1 MAPLFFCFFIPPVC
15 FFLNFLFVCLSR
27 YCIVVFMLSLF
38 LGRLRCFFVFCPAS
52 FCCFVA
58 FIFYPVNFCYFID
71 ALPLFLSSSFP
82 LFRSFAFF
90 SFSSLCLVF
99 FLSVFLRDT
108 ATSNGL
114 RRSTFRR
121 FLYLR
126 EKIKRKN
133 FDYRREKLFLRYVI
147 SKILVIFRG
156 FAVLKSHKFESLFGG
171 HLFRV
176 FFRLSYAFADAIG
189 V

>member
-1 MAPLFFCFFIPPVC
+1 MVLYCCVYALFFFSEDYVVFLFSVRQVSVVLSSLFFIRSISVILSML
-15 FFLNFLFVCLSR
+15 FF
-27 YCIVVFMLSLF
+27 
-38 LGRLRCFFVFCPAS
+38 
-52 FCCFVA
+52 
-58 FIFYPVNFCYFID
+58 
-71 ALPLFLSSSFP
+71 SSSFP

-90 SFSSLCLVF
+90 SLSSLCLVF
-99 FLSVFLRDT
+99 FLSVFFLRDT

-133 FDYRREKLFLRYVI
+133 FDYRREKLFLRYVN
-147 SKILVIFRG
+147 SKILIVS
-156 FAVLKSHKFESLFGG
+156 AVLKSHKFESLFCG

-176 FFRLSYAFADAIG
+176 FFRLSDAFTDTIG

>member
-1 MAPLFFCFFIPPVC
+1 
-15 FFLNFLFVCLSR
+15 
-27 YCIVVFMLSLF
+27 MLSLF

-52 FCCFVA
+52 FCCFVV

-71 ALPLFLSSSFP
+71 ALLFFLFSTLSLFRFLSSFCP
-82 LFRSFAFF
+82 
-90 SFSSLCLVF
+90 VF

>member
-1 MAPLFFCFFIPPVC
+1 MGPLFFCFFIPPVC

-71 ALPLFLSSSFP
+71 ALPLFLFP
-82 LFRSFAFF
+82 SLSLFRFFLFFF
-90 SFSSLCLVF
+90 SLPCF
-99 FLSVFLRDT
+99 FLSVFFF
-108 ATSNGL
+108 AI
-114 RRSTFRR
+114 RRQVTLCGGRPFGVFYIYAKRQN
-121 FLYLR
+121 
-126 EKIKRKN
+126 EKKL
-133 FDYRREKLFLRYVI
+133 DCRREKSFLRYVI